1 MSPAKRERRSVPQ
14 HARGRLVL
22 GRVPLAST
30 LRQSR
35 RDAGPLALVVIIIA
49 VAVLLAGTVPRVV
62 EAVATEEIRSAVS
75 SETERSELTV
85 SVPLQ
90 DAYGSEFALAPGTAD
105 AARTIATSIKQGLP
119 TELDGV
125 LAGPVTS
132 FVSSAMKAGRVG
144 DVPAQMRLVYLEADD
159 FAGVTWIQGGP
170 PQASDVSTNE
180 DEPILELPPVEI
192 ALSNTVANTL
202 DAQVGSQFALSMSR
216 GGGVTATV
224 TGIFEPVEASDL
236 AWEIAPTVLE
246 PKRVSGSEA
255 RVEVG
260 ALLSEESLP
269 FARFAVGNTSLS
281 RSFTYQ
287 VVPESMTASNAPDVA
302 TAARSLA
309 SGRVAFEL
317 YGQRSTVTTQIDRQ
331 LDLVVAKTQSATAQA
346 LVVLTGVFAV
356 AGVLLM
362 LSMGIVI
369 RRREPTLEHQR
380 AVGGSRA
387 AVVWAIAVESAVLAL
402 IGGAIGFGV
411 ALVLLPSGPDPLWM
425 APVIVLAALPGPVL
439 AWGVYRRGSRVASAA
454 RHRAGRVIAR
464 SRRTVV
470 EVAVALTAAVAVMTL
485 STRGAAASG
494 GNAAADVAVLAAP
507 VLVLTVGAL
516 ALNRALPLA
525 WRWWR
530 RSTRRTTGPFSV
542 LTAATTRTDR
552 LPVVAVF
559 LGTALFALTL
569 SLDATVRG
577 GDVEASWSTV
587 GADVVI
593 RAPLAEG
600 VEVDVASL
608 ATQPGVTA
616 AAGARIEPNVQLL
629 GQGVD
634 ESVRVVAVD
643 AALLERLLSTSP
655 LPDAAALARLEG
667 ADQADAL
674 PLLSTG
680 VPNSDEELTLRWPGG
695 SVAVVMAGRAP
706 GLPGEADAV
715 PTVWV
720 DRQALAERLPSSV
733 QASDL
738 WPSVVWVTGA
748 GASAAVAELPGLENA
763 TVVTRAQW
771 LDDHRQAPIA
781 HAFRWLL
788 PGAAALLA
796 LMSGLAVVVVAV
808 AGAPLRAAGAV
819 RWRVLGLCR
828 TRAAW
833 IGAASL
839 AMPVVVASAAGVAA
853 GIALAGAV
861 VEPLDLAALT
871 GQEGRPPLSVP
882 GWVWLVVPTLTAGC
896 LATALLELSATKR
909 TKLGQAM
916 RAG

>member
-1 MSPAKRERRSVPQ
+1 
-14 HARGRLVL
+14 LV
-22 GRVPLAST
+22 
-30 LRQSR
+30 
-35 RDAGPLALVVIIIA
+35 VVIIA
-49 VAVLLAGTVPRVV
+49 VSVLLAGTVPRVV
-62 EAVATEEIRSAVS
+62 DAVATDEIRSAVS
-75 SETERSELTV
+75 GEAERSELTV

-90 DAYGSEFALAPGTAD
+90 DAYGSEFELAPGTAD
-105 AARTIATSIKQGLP
+105 AARTIATSIEQGLP
-119 TELDGV
+119 AELDEV

-132 FVSSAMKAGRVG
+132 FVSSALKAGRVG
-144 DVPAQMRLVYLEADD
+144 DVPAQLRFVYLEADD
-159 FAGVTWIQGGP
+159 FAGVTWIDGGP

-180 DEPILELPPVEI
+180 DEVILELSPVEI
-192 ALSNTVANTL
+192 ALSDAVAATL
-202 DAQVGSQFALSMSR
+202 DAHVGSRFELAISQ
-216 GGGVTATV
+216 GGGVVAVV

-236 AWEIAPTVLE
+236 AWDMAPTVLE
-246 PKRVSGSEA
+246 PKRVSGSDA

-269 FARFAVGNTSLS
+269 FARFAVGTTSLS

-309 SGRVAFEL
+309 SGRAAFEL

-331 LDLVVAKTQSATAQA
+331 LDQVVAKTQSATAQA

-369 RRREPTLEHQR
+369 RRRESTLEHQR
-380 AVGGSRA
+380 AVGGSMA
-387 AVVWAIAVESAVLAL
+387 AVVWAIAVESAALAM
-402 IGGAIGFGV
+402 IGGAVGFGV
-411 ALVLLPSGPDPLWM
+411 SLALVPSGPDPLWI
-425 APVIVLAALPGPVL
+425 APVMVLAALPGPVL
-439 AWGVYRRGSRVASAA
+439 AGGVYRRGNRASSAS
-454 RHRAGRVIAR
+454 RHRAGCMVAR
-464 SRRTVV
+464 SRRTVA
-470 EVAVALTAAVAVMTL
+470 EVAVALTAAIAVMTL

-494 GNAAADVAVLAAP
+494 GNAAADIAVLSAP
-507 VLVLTVGAL
+507 VLVLAVGAL
-516 ALNRALPLA
+516 ALNRVLPLA

-530 RSTRRTTGPFSV
+530 RSTRRTTGSFGV

-552 LPVVAVF
+552 LPVAAVF

-577 GDVEASWSTV
+577 ADVESSWSAT

-600 VEVDVASL
+600 VEVDTASL
-608 ATQPGVTA
+608 AAQPGVTA

-643 AALLERLLSTSP
+643 AVHMERLLGTSP
-655 LPDAAALARLEG
+655 LPDAASLGTLASTG
-667 ADQADAL
+667 QDGQSDAL

-695 SVAVVMAGRAP
+695 SVAVVLAGKAP
-706 GLPGEADAV
+706 DLPGEADAV

-733 QASDL
+733 QASDM
-738 WPSVVWVTGA
+738 WPSVVWVNGA
-748 GASAAVAELPGLENA
+748 GASAAVGDLPALESA

-771 LDDHRQAPIA
+771 LEDHRQAPLA
-781 HAFRWLL
+781 KAFRWLL

-796 LMSGLAVVVVAV
+796 LMSTLAVVVVAV
-808 AGAPLRAAGAV
+808 AGAPLRATAAV
-819 RWRVLGLCR
+819 RWRVLGLSR
-828 TRAAW
+828 ARAAW
-833 IGAASL
+833 VGAASL
-839 AMPVVVASAAGVAA
+839 AVPVVVASAAGVAA
-853 GIALAGAV
+853 GVGLAAAV
-861 VEPLDLAALT
+861 VGPLDLAALT
-871 GQEGRPPLSVP
+871 GQPGTPRLSVP
-882 GWVWLVVPTLTAGC
+882 GWVWLIVPTLAAAC
-896 LATALLELSATKR
+896 LATGLLERGAAKR